1 LHDHDHVRTT
11 ESEAGRPSARRP
23 SAESGTPLQ
32 KLLALQ
38 SGAGNKAVVQMLR
51 EAGRDSVQKR
61 HQHGAGCG
69 HEQPEVQRS
78 AVHDVLRSG
87 GRPLDNATRTDM
99 ESRLGADFSDV
110 RIHNDSA
117 AKASAAEVGARAY
130 TSGSHVV
137 IGDGGADK
145 HTLAHELTHVI
156 QQRQGPVAATDNGS
170 GLKVSDPSDRFER
183 EAEANATRV
192 MSSAPVQRAG
202 QEHAQDGAAA
212 AGSAAQAGTPQT
224 AAVQRIIR
232 ITPGMYERGLD
243 SDALTLPQL
252 KEYFFFAVRDD
263 AMRAA
268 KVQGKGSPIANA
280 LKAVVNSLKSATA
293 DPVAVRAAMDA
304 LVTDVN
310 TVLQGEEAY
319 LDDYTS
325 TVEGTRHVPGPGVG
339 TVPNSLTR
347 YSQEGDKGYQY
358 AHSRK
363 TADQLEEPRWPDEE
377 TMHRQ
382 VAAELGPHAA
392 PVAGDPRPRTHG
404 ERALKRLDWQ
414 QAQNLLPRPLLNLIF
429 DVRYQL
435 EADPGS
441 AVVVD
446 ERTPEQQRRKD
457 KSPSAPGTLRSWHQ
471 DDSGK
476 LPANGFD
483 ADEIPAHATA
493 LHNHYATASQSGA
506 GSSVQNAATAPR
518 GFAEY
523 TGAGGRGVHDVKV
536 VLDYIQ
542 KRVYLTLTHY
552 QYWAL
557 IPQEGGYTFW
567 PSGTQDQEQALGN
580 LKNQPNGAQGVLMSP
595 WLEVLVS

>member
-1 LHDHDHVRTT
+1 
-11 ESEAGRPSARRP
+11 
-23 SAESGTPLQ
+23 
-32 KLLALQ
+32 
-38 SGAGNKAVVQMLR
+38 MLR
-51 EAGRDSVQKR
+51 EAGRDSVQER

-87 GRPLDNATRTDM
+87 GRPLDSATRTDM

-156 QQRQGPVAATDNGS
+156 QQRQGPVAGSDNGS

-192 MSSAPVQRAG
+192 MSGAPVQRVAEG
-202 QEHAQDGAAA
+202 LTEDGGAAA
-212 AGSAAQAGTPQT
+212 GTSARAGTPQT
-224 AAVQRIIR
+224 TAVQRIIR
-232 ITPGMYERGLD
+232 ITPGMYERGRG

-263 AMRAA
+263 AVRAA
-268 KVQGKGSPIANA
+268 KVQGKGGPVANA
-280 LKAVVNSLKSATA
+280 LKALVSDLKTAA
-293 DPVAVRAAMDA
+293 DPAAIRTAMDA

-310 TVLQGEEAY
+310 DVLEEEKDF

-325 TVEGTRHVPGPGVG
+325 KVEGSGPDQRHVPRSEFA
-339 TVPNSLTR
+339 TVPNSMTR
-347 YSQEGDKGYQY
+347 YSQEGDAKYEY
-358 AHSRK
+358 SHSRK
-363 TADQLEEPRWPDEE
+363 TPDQLEEPRWPDEE
-377 TMHRQ
+377 TMHSQ
-382 VAAELGPHAA
+382 VAAELGPRAA
-392 PVAGDPRPRTHG
+392 PVAEDPLPRTHG
-404 ERALKRLDWQ
+404 ERALKRLDWR

-476 LPANGFD
+476 LPVNGFD

>member
-1 LHDHDHVRTT
+1 
-11 ESEAGRPSARRP
+11 
-23 SAESGTPLQ
+23 
-32 KLLALQ
+32 
-38 SGAGNKAVVQMLR
+38 MLR
-51 EAGRDSVQKR
+51 AAGHPGAQER

-69 HEQPEVQRS
+69 HQQAEEPQVQRS

-87 GRPLDNATRTDM
+87 GRPLDSATRTDM

-156 QQRQGPVAATDNGS
+156 QQRQGPVAGTDNGS
-170 GLKVSDPSDRFER
+170 GLKVSDPSDRFEK

-192 MSSAPVQRAG
+192 MSSAPVQRTE
-202 QEHAQDGAAA
+202 QRRTQDGTG
-212 AGSAAQAGTPQT
+212 AGSDAPARTPQT
-224 AAVQRIIR
+224 AAVQRTIR
-232 ITPGMYERGLD
+232 ITPGMYERGLGG
-243 SDALTLPQL
+243 DALTLPQL

-268 KVQGKGSPIANA
+268 KVQGKGSPIA
-280 LKAVVNSLKSATA
+280 KDLKSLVANLKSDAA
-293 DPVAVRAAMDA
+293 DPAAIRTEMDA
-304 LVTDVN
+304 LVTAVN
-310 TVLQGEEAY
+310 GVLEQEQAY
-319 LDDYTS
+319 LPDYTS

-339 TVPNSLTR
+339 TVPNSMTR
-347 YSQEGDKGYQY
+347 YSQEGDKSHQY

-392 PVAGDPRPRTHG
+392 PVADDPRPRTHG

-441 AVVVD
+441 QVVVD

-523 TGAGGRGVHDVKV
+523 TGAGSRGVHDVKV

-580 LKNQPNGAQGVLMSP
+580 LQNQPNGAQGVLMSP